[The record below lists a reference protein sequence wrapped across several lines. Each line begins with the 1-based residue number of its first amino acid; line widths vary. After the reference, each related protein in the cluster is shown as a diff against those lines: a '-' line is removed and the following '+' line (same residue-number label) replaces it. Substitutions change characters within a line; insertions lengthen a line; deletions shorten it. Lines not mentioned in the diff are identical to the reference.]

1 MTATYHLGFAAR
13 YATRLVDSPDR
24 ANRVAALL
32 VDSRWPWLAS
42 SFTAGELA
50 ILTKSSP
57 AVRVVGEKTAK
68 RIADAI
74 LDPTRRI
81 IRIKKVTRDEQ
92 FTQASVDTGTFVL
105 SSWDQ
110 PFSATGH
117 TRGHDL
123 PEGRTVEGWISLIHD
138 LMVAINVASAIL
150 PVYATA
156 SAISADILLMSIVRD
171 SRWTGTTDLGP
182 GEDFAE
188 QNDRA
193 NYWRDLV
200 GAKYVRNARWGTYL
214 RDHHIDAVGGLDR
227 IRREVVPARID
238 RLGELV
244 YFQLTESIEDALG
257 PACAAK
263 RRAFDIVLAPLLP
276 PPRPARTES

>member
-1 MTATYHLGFAAR
+1 MTVTRHLGFAAR
-13 YATRLVDSPDR
+13 YATRLVDSPER

-32 VDSRWPWLAS
+32 VDSRWPWRAS

-50 ILTKSSP
+50 DLTKSSP
-57 AVRVVGEKTAK
+57 AVRITGERTAK
-68 RIADAI
+68 RLADSI
-74 LDPTRRI
+74 LDPTKRLV
-81 IRIKKVTRDEQ
+81 RIKRVTRDEE
-92 FTQASVDTGTFVL
+92 FSKASIDTGTFAL
-105 SSWDQ
+105 STWDQ

-123 PEGRTVEGWISLIHD
+123 PEGHRVEEWIALIHD
-138 LMVAINVASAIL
+138 LMLALDVASAIL
-150 PVYATA
+150 PVYETA
-156 SAISADILLMSIVRD
+156 SAVFADVMLMSIVRD

-182 GEDFAE
+182 GDDFAA

-214 RDHHIDAVGGLDR
+214 RDHHIDTVGGLER
-227 IRREVVPARID
+227 IRREVEPARID
-238 RLGELV
+238 RLGELT
-244 YFQLTESIEDALG
+244 YFQLTESIADALG

-263 RRAFDIVLAPLLP
+263 RRAFDTVLAPILP
-276 PPRPARTES
+276 PPIPPRT